1 MSLLAH
7 FNYDQVQKSLNIS
20 NSYFV
25 FQMLLHIIINTM
37 LKDSCLK
44 NLLKVISLT
53 DQRNQTT

>member
-37 LKDSCLK
+37 LKDSSVWK
-44 NLLKVISLT
+44 IF
-53 DQRNQTT
+53 